1 MTQKYKVF
9 INNKPKIIVTDWKKF
24 CAHYILIESAGGLVY
39 NREDELLMIFR
50 NGKWDLPKGKKE
62 KGEEIESCAK
72 REVQEECGVR
82 NLEITEKLMDTY
94 HIYTH
99 NGKKVLKRTFW
110 YKMKTDFDGELTPQ
124 TKEGITKVE
133 WVMHEDLEEK
143 LKNSYG
149 NIRELLVC

>member
-1 MTQKYKVF
+1 MSQKYKVF
-9 INNKPKIIVTDWKKF
+9 INNKAKVITDNWEEF
-24 CAHYILIESAGGLVY
+24 CSKLTLIKAAGGLVY
-39 NREDELLMIFR
+39 NQENKLLMIFR

-72 REVQEECGVR
+72 REVQEECGVS

-99 NGKKVLKRTFW
+99 KEKKVLKRTFW

-149 NIRELLVC
+149 NIRELLVR

>member
-1 MTQKYKVF
+1 
-9 INNKPKIIVTDWKKF
+9 
-24 CAHYILIESAGGLVY
+24 
-39 NREDELLMIFR
+39 MIFR

-99 NGKKVLKRTFW
+99 KGKKVLKRTFW
-110 YKMKTDFDGELTPQ
+110 YKMKTDFEGELIPQ
-124 TKEGITKVE
+124 KKEGIRQVV
-133 WVMHEDLEEK
+133 WVKEEK
-143 LKNSYG
+143 IKEKIKNSYA

>member
-1 MTQKYKVF
+1 LVE
-9 INNKPKIIVTDWKKF
+9 
-24 CAHYILIESAGGLVY
+24 AAGGLVY
-39 NREDELLMIFR
+39 NKEDELLMIFR
-50 NGKWDLPKGKKE
+50 NRKWDLPKGKKE
-62 KGEEIESCAK
+62 KGEGIESCAK
-72 REVQEECGVR
+72 REVQEECGVS

-99 NGKKVLKRTFW
+99 KGKKVLKRTFW
-110 YKMKTDFDGELTPQ
+110 YKMKTNFVGELTPQ

>member
-9 INNKPKIIVTDWKKF
+9 INNKPKTILADWKKF
-24 CAHYILIESAGGLVY
+24 CANYILVEAAGGLVY
-39 NREDELLMIFR
+39 NKENELLMIFR
-50 NGKWDLPKGKKE
+50 NEKWDLPKGKKE

-82 NLEITEKLMDTY
+82 NLEITEKLIDTY

-99 NGKKVLKRTFW
+99 KGKKVLKRTFW

-133 WVMHEDLEEK
+133 WVTHEDLK
-143 LKNSYG
+143 AKIKNSYG
-149 NIRELLVC
+149 NIRELLAY